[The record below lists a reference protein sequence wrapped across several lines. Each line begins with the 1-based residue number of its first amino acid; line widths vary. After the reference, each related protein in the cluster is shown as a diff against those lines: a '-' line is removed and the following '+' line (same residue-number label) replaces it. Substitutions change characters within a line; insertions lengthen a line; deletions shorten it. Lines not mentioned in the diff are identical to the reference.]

1 MTFVYF
7 ILILVVL
14 VIIHE
19 FGHFIVAKLSGICVD
34 EFGIFFPPRIAA
46 IKRGETEYSINWL
59 PFGGFVK
66 IFGENGETN
75 ERSPDALVGV
85 PTSEAERR
93 NFVNKPRYV
102 QAAVIVAGIVFNLIF
117 AWLVL
122 SAGYM
127 AGIPTS
133 PGTNTVGTVTNVQVM
148 VTDVLPSSPAEKS
161 GLLASDQIEDIQ
173 TATAALDVRSL
184 AQTQNSGAADA
195 VTNFILA
202 HQDESVVITVLRDG
216 QQKTF
221 LAKAAEG
228 IVAGHK
234 AIGVELSDV
243 GTLKLGLP
251 QALVQGAVLG
261 YDITVS
267 TAQGL
272 ATFFKQLITLTANFN
287 DVSGPIGITVF
298 GAATLKQGWV
308 AAALLTAL
316 ISINLAIINIIPIP
330 GLDGGRLL
338 IIGIEAVI
346 RRPVNPSIVM
356 KATMVGFALLILLMV
371 VVSYHD
377 IVRLVG

>member
-1 MTFVYF
+1 MTLVYF

-14 VIIHE
+14 VIVHE
-19 FGHFIVAKLSGICVD
+19 FGHFIVAKLCGIRVD
-34 EFGIFFPPRIAA
+34 EFGIFFPPRIASF
-46 IKRGETEYSINWL
+46 KKGETEYSINWL

-66 IFGENGETN
+66 IFGENYN
-75 ERSPDALVGV
+75 EGQMEPRS
-85 PTSEAERR
+85 
-93 NFVNKPRYV
+93 FVNKPRYV
-102 QAAVIVAGIVFNLIF
+102 QAAVIVAGIVFNLLF

-122 SAGYM
+122 SAGYL

-133 PGTNTVGTVTNVQVM
+133 PGTQTFGTVTNVQVLI
-148 VTDVLPSSPAEKS
+148 TDVLPNSPAEKS
-161 GLLASDQIEDIQ
+161 GLLASDQIEEVQ

-184 AQTQNSGAADA
+184 VQTENSGAADT

-202 HQDESVVITVLRDG
+202 HQNESVIVTVSRDG
-216 QQKTF
+216 VQKSF
-221 LAKAAEG
+221 LAKAEDG
-228 IVAGHK
+228 IIPGHK

-243 GTLKLGLP
+243 GTLRLAPP
-251 QALVQGAVLG
+251 QALLQGAVLG
-261 YDITVS
+261 YDITIN

-272 ATFFKQLITLTANFN
+272 ATFFKQLITGTADFSQ
-287 DVSGPIGITVF
+287 VAGPIGITVF

-316 ISINLAIINIIPIP
+316 ISINLAIINLIPIP

-338 IIGIEAVI
+338 IIIIEAII
-346 RRPVNPSIVM
+346 RRPIRPSLVM

-377 IVRLVG
+377 IVRLIG

>member
-7 ILILVVL
+7 ILILVLL
-14 VIIHE
+14 VIVHE
-19 FGHFIVAKLSGICVD
+19 FGHFIVAKLSGIRVD
-34 EFGIFFPPRIAA
+34 EFGIFFPPRLFAF
-46 IKRGETEYSINWL
+46 KRGETEYSLNAI
-59 PFGGFVK
+59 PVGGFVK
-66 IFGENGETN
+66 IFGENYN
-75 ERSPDALVGV
+75 EGQTEPRS
-85 PTSEAERR
+85 
-93 NFVNKPRYV
+93 FVNKPRYV
-102 QAAVIVAGIVFNLIF
+102 QAAVIVAGIVFNLLF

-133 PGTNTVGTVTNVQVM
+133 PGTHTVGTVTNVQVM
-148 VTDVLPSSPAEKS
+148 VTGVLPNSPAEKS

-173 TATAALDVRSL
+173 TATAALDVHSL
-184 AQTQNSGAADA
+184 AQTENSGAADA

-202 HQDESVVITVLRDG
+202 HQNESVVITVLRDG
-216 QQKTF
+216 VEKTF
-221 LAKAAEG
+221 LAKATEG

-243 GTLKLGLP
+243 GTLKLALP

-272 ATFFKQLITLTANFN
+272 ATFFKQLFTGTANFN

-338 IIGIEAVI
+338 IIGIEAII
-346 RRPVNPSIVM
+346 RRPVSPSLVM
-356 KATMVGFALLILLMV
+356 KLTMVGFALLILLMV